1 VCGIVGMFA
10 QRGVV
15 SRDALSQA
23 TQALVHRG
31 PDGQRRWLSQDQRA
45 GLGHTRL
52 SIIDLEGGSQPLSNE
67 DDQIRL
73 VVNGE
78 LYDFERI
85 RRDLEAHGHTLRTRS
100 DSEIAVHLYEDLGTE
115 CLRHLRGEFAFIL
128 WDGRNEMLFAAR
140 DRFGIKPLYY
150 AVHRD
155 VVHLAS
161 EIKALFAAGVPARWD
176 RESFFQRTYLPCNP
190 DRTLFEGV
198 YQVPPGCYLLATR
211 GQVRVVRYWDI
222 EYPRDDERTAEVGEP
237 EFVEMF
243 RDKLDESIRIRLRA
257 DVPVGVFLSGGIDS
271 SAVLGMAA
279 RHAPEPLHAF
289 TVAFDDPEYDEEAL
303 ARETAEL
310 TGARFHP
317 VPVRAE
323 NFAAHIADAA
333 WHGET
338 VTTNSNSVAR
348 YLMARAVHEAGYKVV
363 LCGEGADEILAGYR
377 ALEEEFLP
385 PGERAPDVPH
395 WRATRF
401 NEQLAAVEPILGNVP
416 LFLRDAWF
424 AQRSIR
430 TVLSGDFL
438 NEFSGRNPFLVMLS
452 GLDGLGRL
460 PRWSAAHRSM
470 YLWSKLILSNYILYA
485 DRMEMAHG
493 VEVRLPFL
501 DHHLFELVQRMPRSL
516 YRGGPVSKRVLREAA
531 KPYVTE
537 TIYRRPKRMFAAP
550 PDTTG
555 RSSMRAL
562 TEEVLRSPTIADVPF
577 FDRQAVQKL
586 LDKLP
591 DADRSLSVSLDPLVK
606 LVVSTCLLQRRFKVQ
621 SS

>member
-1 VCGIVGMFA
+1 MFA

-15 SRDALSQA
+15 SRDALAQA
-23 TQALVHRG
+23 TDALFHRG
-31 PDGQRRWLSQDQRA
+31 PDGQRRWISHDQRV

-52 SIIDLEGGSQPLSNE
+52 SIIDI
-67 DDQIRL
+67 DRIRL

-85 RRDLEAHGHTLRTRS
+85 QRDLEARGHTLRTRS
-100 DSEIAVHLYEDLGTE
+100 DSEIALHLYEELGTE
-115 CLRHLRGEFAFIL
+115 CLRHLRGEFAFVL
-128 WDGRNEMLFAAR
+128 WDGRNDMLFAAR

-155 VVHLAS
+155 VVYLAS

-176 RESFFQRTYLPCNP
+176 HESYFQRTFIPCSP

-211 GQVRVVRYWDI
+211 NQVRIVRYWDI
-222 EYPRDDERTAEVGEP
+222 DYPDEGDRSREVSEP
-237 EFVEMF
+237 EFIEMF
-243 RDKLDESIRIRLRA
+243 REKLDESIRIRLRA

-279 RHAPEPLHAF
+279 RHSTEPLNAF
-289 TVAFDDPEYDEEAL
+289 TVSFDDPEYDEESI
-303 ARETAEL
+303 ARDTARL
-310 TGARFHP
+310 TGARFYP
-317 VPVRAE
+317 IPLRSE
-323 NFAAHIADAA
+323 DFSAHISDAA

-348 YLMARAVHEAGYKVV
+348 YLMARAVHDAGYKVV

-377 ALEEEFLP
+377 ALEEEFSP
-385 PGERAPDVPH
+385 PEERAADAPH

-401 NEQLAAVEPILGNVP
+401 NEQLAAVEPILGSVP
-416 LFLRDAWF
+416 LFLRDAWL

-430 TVLSGDFL
+430 TVLSAEFL
-438 NEFSGRNPFLVMLS
+438 RELSDRNPFQVMLS
-452 GLDGLGRL
+452 GIPDLGRL
-460 PRWSAAHRSM
+460 SRWAAPHRSM

-501 DHHLFELVQRMPRSL
+501 DHQLFELVQRMPLSL
-516 YRGGPVSKRVLREAA
+516 YRRGPLSKHVLREAA
-531 KPYVTE
+531 KPLVSD

-555 RSSMRAL
+555 QSSMRAL
-562 TEEVLRSPTIADVPF
+562 TEEVLRSSTVAELPF
-577 FDRQAVQKL
+577 FDRKAIDRL
-586 LDKLP
+586 LEKLP
-591 DADRSLSVSLDPLVK
+591 NADRALSQSLDPLVK
-606 LVVSTCLLQRRFKVQ
+606 LVVSTCLLKRRFQVQ
-621 SS
+621 S